1 MNNFLLPTNFDEI
14 SETFKA
20 KIKEKYGITDSQYQ
34 GSNVSILADIMAYA
48 ASLIDTNMNFGINE
62 SILSTATTR
71 KNITTLA
78 REIGYEP
85 AFRRSYKYEIRL
97 RAKKGGLIEI
107 PKFTKFTGGKK
118 DYYFLEDSK
127 SMLFGDEV
135 FIKITN
141 QDKFNNLKV
150 RNGTDAGDLILSD
163 DSEIFEV
170 LSKTDNN
177 GDQRMLLN
185 AIGLDNISKFS
196 TIKTAFYK
204 HNDLT
209 DEYLKLADIETF
221 VVDDTD
227 PTDKILIFQL
237 KNIDTANFPALKSDV
252 LQLKFFTD
260 DILKGSFNNSFNG
273 FTPFDFNEVSQIIKF
288 KINDNIIT
296 DSENKKYYMNE
307 IVTPFRKK
315 KFCLFFDDNTELK
328 FDENHEF
335 AILNDTEPKKEMTL
349 IVTEGQLL
357 SWKDNKELE
366 RVADADDAEKG
377 YINLDIQNVEED
389 GVFLEI
395 SRVNADNEL
404 ILHQPWSRRKSY
416 LPESEINREDTTF
429 LVLEDFTSKQSYL
442 KVFTKYADVGTQF
455 YSGNIFYFTILT
467 SSGADGACNELMSFE
482 NEDLEVI
489 PFYKDENS
497 ESVIYNKL
505 FSNGSDE
512 ESLTSIKQNAPLF
525 KNIAERL
532 VTKNDYKT
540 YCKKFQFVEQT
551 QVWGGEELDSGQQLG
566 HVYFS
571 FIPKSRSIEFE
582 SDENN
587 EVFTLKNRYERDL
600 FYLPLNQI
608 ISQNQ
613 GGSPTSI
620 FSELDKKKIITLQFH
635 NINPTYLDFILDI
648 KVSKYLANLSEK
660 ELRKMIFDGVR
671 EYFNEIEHFDSE
683 IFKSNIIK
691 YIDRK
696 FNNET
701 GISLNIN
708 LEVSMTKDDF
718 NEDGYN
724 ENETS
729 AKKYKLTTLFEFPV
743 GGIFE
748 ADVFNHGGVIAQYGK
763 VIQNRIPV
771 IANNDEGFLKDD
783 DIVEMDFNDV
793 SYDVI
798 EAGVRVNKTGTISDI
813 DSSVLFFSVP
823 IIYKSSDNELDPT
836 YKKQKIGQLMAY
848 PTSSLIYLEIFA
860 TESSNAD
867 DLLDKLPLSVFNEQR
882 SLKVAHESDLILRKN
897 TFPRLM
903 RVNIK

>member
-14 SETFKA
+14 SDTFKA
-20 KIKEKYGITDSQYQ
+20 KIKEKYGITDTQFQ

-48 ASLIDTNMNFGINE
+48 ATLIDTNMNFGINE

-71 KNITTLA
+71 KNITNLA

-85 AFRRSYKYEIRL
+85 AFRRSFKYEIRL
-97 RAKKGGLIEI
+97 KAKKGGLIEI
-107 PKFTKFTGGKK
+107 PKFTKFSGGKK
-118 DYYFLEDSK
+118 DYYFLDDSK

-135 FIKITN
+135 FITIIN

-150 RNGTDAGDLILSD
+150 RNGTVAGDFILSD

-170 LSKTDNN
+170 LSKSSN

-185 AIGLDNISKFS
+185 AIGLESISKYS
-196 TIKTAFYK
+196 KIKTSFYK
-204 HNDLT
+204 NNSDQ
-209 DEYLKLADIETF
+209 YLKLAEIETF
-221 VVDDTD
+221 VVDDND
-227 PTDKILIFQL
+227 PNDPILICQL
-237 KNIDTANFPALKSDV
+237 KNIDTRNFPPLKSDV
-252 LQLKFFTD
+252 LKLKFFTD
-260 DILKGSFNNSFNG
+260 DILKGSFSSSFNG
-273 FTPFDFNEVSQIIKF
+273 FTAYDYNEVSQIIKF
-288 KINDNIIT
+288 KINDNII
-296 DSENKKYYMNE
+296 SEENKKYYMND
-307 IVTPFRKK
+307 IITPFRKK

-328 FDENHEF
+328 FDESQEF
-335 AILNDTEPKKEMTL
+335 AILNDTEPKREITL
-349 IVTEGQLL
+349 IVTEGKLL

-366 RVADADDAEKG
+366 RVVDAVDAEKG

-395 SRVNADNEL
+395 SRVNANNEL

-429 LVLEDFTSKQSYL
+429 LVLENFTSKQSYL
-442 KVFTKYADVGTQF
+442 KVYTKYADVGTQF
-455 YSGNIFYFTILT
+455 YPGNIFYFTILT

-489 PFYKDENS
+489 PFYQDENS

-505 FSNGSDE
+505 FSNGSNE
-512 ESLTSIKQNAPLF
+512 ESLTSIKQNAPIF
-525 KNIAERL
+525 KNLAERL

-551 QVWGGEELDSGQQLG
+551 QVWGGEELDNGQQLG

-571 FIPKSRSIEFE
+571 FIPKSRSKEFE

-600 FYLPLNQI
+600 FFLPQNQI

-648 KVSKYLANLSEK
+648 KVSKYLANISEK
-660 ELRKMIFDGVR
+660 ELRGMVFDGVR
-671 EYFNEIEHFDSE
+671 EYFNEIERFDSE
-683 IFKSNIIK
+683 IYKSNIIK

-701 GISLNIN
+701 GISIKIN

-724 ENETS
+724 ENETQS
-729 AKKYKLTTLFEFPV
+729 KKYKLSTLFEFPV

-748 ADVFNHGGVIAQYGK
+748 DNVLNHSGSITQYGK
-763 VIQNRIPV
+763 VIKERIP
-771 IANNDEGFLKDD
+771 IISNTDEGFLKKG
-783 DIVEMDFNDV
+783 DIIDMDFANV
-793 SYDVI
+793 SYDII
-798 EAGVRVNKTGTISDI
+798 EAGIKVTKTGNISEI
-813 DSSVLFFSVP
+813 NSSVLFFSVP
-823 IIYKSSDNELDPT
+823 IIYKSSNNDQEPS
-836 YKKQKIGQLMAY
+836 YKKQKIGQLVVY
-848 PTSSLIYLEIFA
+848 PNSSLIYLEIFA
-860 TESSNAD
+860 SESSNSD
-867 DLLDKLPLSVFNEQR
+867 DLNERLALSIFNER
-882 SLKVAHESDLILRKN
+882 KFLKVEHNNDLIIRRN